1 MALDR
6 IINGAFESLTR
17 GSHLSRADAKEV
29 FQHIMSGRVPETT
42 MAGLLGAM
50 AAKGESVDELV
61 GAAEAMRENAIPIRC
76 DTDCIDTCGTGGDG
90 ISTFNVSTTAGI
102 IASGAGATV
111 AKHGNRSTTRVSG
124 STEVL
129 TELGLDVNAEVA
141 VVERSLAEARIG
153 YLNARLLHPAM
164 KYAAPVRQAIPVRT
178 IFNLLGPLTNPA
190 GAKRQILG
198 VPHLDLVDTIAGAL
212 LELGTDHAWVVHGD
226 DGLCDLT
233 ITSATTVVEVRGGE
247 LHRMRISPDD
257 VGLQKAAL
265 ESLRVESAHQS
276 AAVLNRILQGEQGP
290 KRDHAIL
297 NAGAALVVAGIAEDI
312 REGVTLAGRAIDTG
326 AARNTLARWLSIAG
340 TDAKLRNEKDSG

>member
-1 MALDR
+1 M
-6 IINGAFESLTR
+6 
-17 GSHLSRADAKEV
+17 
-29 FQHIMSGRVPETT
+29 
-42 MAGLLGAM
+42 
-50 AAKGESVDELV
+50 
-61 GAAEAMRENAIPIRC
+61 
-76 DTDCIDTCGTGGDG
+76 
-90 ISTFNVSTTAGI
+90 STTAGI

-190 GAKRQILG
+190 GAKRQVLG

-226 DGLCDLT
+226 DGLRDLT

-326 AARNTLARWLSIAG
+326 AARDTLARWLSIAG
-340 TDAKLRNEKDSG
+340 TDAKPQDEKASG